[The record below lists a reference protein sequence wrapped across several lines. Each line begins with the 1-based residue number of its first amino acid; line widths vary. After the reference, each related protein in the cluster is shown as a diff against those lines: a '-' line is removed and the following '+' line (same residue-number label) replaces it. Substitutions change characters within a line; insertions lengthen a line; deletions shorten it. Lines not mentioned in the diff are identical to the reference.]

1 MISIEEIEE
10 GLGHQLSDEQKK
22 ILEHDNKH
30 PLSIVA
36 CAGSGKTTTIET
48 KMIYN
53 ILNNQINAEDILCVT
68 FSKRAQNDMNEKYD
82 KLYEK
87 ITDEQ
92 PKSYP
97 RFSTFHSLFKYLI
110 DQFMRLN
117 YYNVLQSYT
126 SYQSKLMKAL
136 NYKVQSGV
144 DLKLVLKE
152 IFAYYGRNINTMAS
166 IDGLSGVNGVPN
178 GANFTLNEYKQ
189 VIDYYQRLKNEDSV
203 IDFDDMQV
211 ILLQIL
217 KSDRILDQN
226 IAQSIIDYFNDTYQ
240 HVYVDEYQDISP
252 IQHTILEMLLDG
264 HYEKLIVVGDDD
276 QSIYRFRGSDPRFIL
291 DFTDEIPNSEVLYL
305 NTNYRCKSNIL
316 IPASSMIES
325 NKIRFDKNITA
336 FKEHGIFDIIND
348 DELSSRAIKMM
359 KEDFESSPD
368 KSFAILCRHN
378 IQLSLIAD
386 LMVQYDVPVI
396 LNNHEQ
402 QNLQSNYLYRDLID
416 TIKAVKH
423 NDLDAFRRVSYK
435 IFIFLS
441 RLNTNEIIK
450 KAEKEKVHW
459 FQVFMSNRYFTQTS
473 LLDVKNIKESMEQ
486 ADNARLLIEYAFS
499 MIKGYYKMLE
509 EKKQSNQYSR
519 LEMITDHVIR
529 LLNEDLSM
537 SFDEF
542 ILDEENKVNQ
552 LGINEQINEGIHLIT
567 FHSAKGLEFDNVYI
581 INANHQVTP
590 GTFRLSSYVMDKDLV
605 SIVNAFNDLEEE
617 RRLFY
622 VACTRAKDKLII
634 SNFTGQQS
642 IFVDEMRYGE
652 HYSLDHALQNSPY
665 FATLLNILANQL
677 LEFKGVI
684 SVEAQGL
691 LGKYLTPQ
699 FMSHISTYYDASEGY
714 IKEMNKIALNR
725 YHEKYN

>member
-48 KMIYN
+48 KMIYD
-53 ILNNQINAEDILCVT
+53 ILNNQINADDILCVT

-92 PKSYP
+92 PKRYP

-152 IFAYYGRNINTMAS
+152 IFAYYGRNINTMVS

-217 KSDRILDQN
+217 QSDRILDQN

-316 IPASSMIES
+316 TPASSMIES

-336 FKEHGIFDIIND
+336 FKENGIFDIIND

-359 KEDFESSPD
+359 KEDFNSNPD

-416 TIKAVKH
+416 TIKAVKY

-486 ADNARLLIEYAFS
+486 TDNARLLIEYAFS

-552 LGINEQINEGIHLIT
+552 LGINEQIDEGIHLIT

-605 SIVNAFNDLEEE
+605 SIINAFNDLEEE

-642 IFVDEMRYGE
+642 IFVDEMKYDE
-652 HYSLDHALQNSPY
+652 HYSLDHALQNNPY

-677 LEFKGVI
+677 LEFNGCVSSK
-684 SVEAQGL
+684 AQGL
-691 LGKYLTPQ
+691 LGQYLTSQ
-699 FMSHISTYYDASEGY
+699 FVSHISTYYDASEGY
-714 IKEMNKIALNR
+714 IKEMNKVALNR